1 MSILETVNSP
11 DILAAD
17 LGIVFTLSAPGDPT
31 PYGRVTYSTRDKA
44 WAAVEEFIE
53 QVGEVPTVYA
63 TRRRPGD
70 LEC

>member
-31 PYGRVTYSTRDKA
+31 PYGRVTYRSKRKA

-53 QVGEVPTVYA
+53 QVGEVPTLYA
-63 TRRRPGD
+63 TRRREGD
-70 LEC
+70 IEC

>member
-1 MSILETVNSP
+1 MTILETVNSP

-31 PYGRVTYSTRDKA
+31 PYGRVTYRSKRKA

-53 QVGEVPTVYA
+53 QVGEVPTLYA
-63 TRRRPGD
+63 TRRREGD
-70 LEC
+70 IEC